1 MISNINPQLEMVLLG
16 LNVVVPLFIVM
27 LVGYTAKLAGLINDS
42 GVGATNRILFW
53 IFLPSIL
60 FVSVYET
67 DLAEAFDPGLILY
80 SVIGTTLI
88 FFISMVLVPRFE
100 KVRNRCGVIIQALI
114 RGNEVYF
121 GFPVLISLIGA
132 EYLGAMSI
140 VIVFVVICFNAYSI
154 IALEYFLDE
163 KVDTRKLIRRVVTNP
178 MILSTLAAVL
188 LSLAEIQIPSMIM
201 SGISSL
207 SQVASPFALF
217 LLGASFNLVSIEKY
231 FKEVMWVSLLRL
243 IVIPGIVVV
252 TTIWMGFSSTDT
264 VILFVTFGVPTA
276 VAGYSMA
283 REMKADY
290 ELASQFV
297 VFTSLFSLISIFLW
311 TIVLQYIGIV

>member
-1 MISNINPQLEMVLLG
+1 MINNISPQLEMVLLG
-16 LNVVVPLFIVM
+16 LNVVVPLFVVI
-27 LVGYTAKLAGLINDS
+27 LIGYITKITGLINDS

-67 DLAEAFDPGLILY
+67 DLAEAFNPSLILY
-80 SVIGTTLI
+80 SFVVTTLVFLLGMI
-88 FFISMVLVPRFE
+88 LVPRFE

-132 EYLGAMSI
+132 KYLGAISI
-140 VIVFVVICFNAYSI
+140 VIVFGVLCFNAYSI
-154 IALEYFLDE
+154 IALEYFLGE
-163 KVDTRKLIRRVVTNP
+163 KVDTGKLIRRVITNP
-178 MILSTLAAVL
+178 MILATLAAVL
-188 LSLAEIQIPSMIM
+188 LNLTSVSIPSMIM

-231 FKEVMWVSLLRL
+231 FKEVVWVSLLRL
-243 IVIPGIVVV
+243 IIIPGIVVV
-252 TTIWMGFSSTDT
+252 TTMWLGFSSSDT
-264 VILFVTFGVPTA
+264 VILFVTYGVPTA
-276 VAGYSMA
+276 VSGYSMA

-297 VFTSLFSLISIFLW
+297 VFTSLFSILSIFLW
-311 TIVLQYIGIV
+311 TIVFQSIGII